1 MLSVFGVTNLDDG
14 PVANPGDLAG
24 SLRQAIFDANNHAGD
39 DTITFSSDLTGGII
53 TLTNGELAIT
63 DAEGTTT
70 ITGLGAD
77 QLTISGGD
85 NSRVFRVGTNAT
97 VEVDGVSIVNG
108 HSSNDGGGIYNWGIL
123 TVAECTI
130 SDNYGSYGGGIF
142 NDGTLTIMGSTLSN
156 NSASCGGGIH
166 NYYSGTSTITNCTFS
181 GNSAGLGA
189 GIDNRNTLIVAS
201 GTIAGNSANLGGG
214 IYSSAATTLTNTI
227 VAGNSGV
234 TSPDIDGIVTASYCI
249 IEDPTGA
256 TISGL
261 NNILDEDPQLGMLGE
276 HGGPTQTIPL
286 LPGSVAIDHGNN
298 DLIPSGVTT
307 DQRGC
312 ARIVNGTVDIGAS
325 ESRPPIIVTM
335 ATDVLDANDGL
346 TSLREAVNDA
356 NQKVGDDTITFD
368 STLNGQ
374 TIAVT
379 LGELLVTDT
388 AGTTTIVGLGSD
400 QLIISGYDSRVFHIR
415 SHVSVEISAL
425 TITQDEAAQTFGG
438 GIDNQGMLQIA
449 NCNISH
455 NSADFGGGIN
465 NAGELTIINSTLY
478 ENLAGT
484 YGGAILN
491 SGTLTLTN
499 STLSKNVAFG
509 GGGIYSSYL
518 ATLRILNCTLFLNS
532 ANSRGGGIYDRG
544 TLAITGSTIVRNVA
558 SVGGGI
564 YNSDASSLANT
575 IIAGNGG
582 NTTSPDINGT
592 AIAECCLVGENTGS
606 NLAEAPVGSPDAGGN
621 LIGGP
626 IHGAID
632 AMLGTLSD
640 NGGTT
645 ETIPLLP
652 DSPAIDMGSNALIPT
667 GVTTDQRGYA
677 RIVSG
682 TVDMGA
688 YEFPGDD
695 ATPPTL
701 TIGFPVDGAVYGL
714 TSWTDLLEGTATDTG
729 GAGLWKIEVSIRQG
743 TGDYWD
749 GDGFDSEGEVFLV
762 AEGTESWTMD
772 FPDDNFP
779 SDGEYTVHARAT
791 DLAGNVETSPT
802 ATFTYDATPPAAPV
816 VTRPAEPVVV
826 DADTYRIDGTAELNS
841 LVTVYLD
848 VNNNGQVDDG
858 EAAVG
863 QQQLSG
869 FDSDGIVT
877 TPIGSSGDTGRSVVV
892 QTDGKIIVAGYAY
905 NGTDYDFALVRY
917 NADGSLDTS
926 FDDDGIVITP
936 IGPGNDYAHSVA
948 LQADGKILVAGSSFN
963 GSNDDFALVRYD
975 EYGSLDPGFG
985 SGGIVTTPI
994 RDSDDV
1000 GLCVAVQ
1007 VDNKIL
1013 VAGYSSSDTDR
1024 DIALIRYDENG
1035 SLDLGFG
1042 SEGIAITPI
1051 GDGDDVGYSLAVQTD
1066 RNIVVGGYASNGSN
1080 TDFALVRYD
1089 ENGLLDPN
1097 FGEDGKVTTSLILR
1111 TLKGYSV
1118 ALQTDGKIVLAG
1130 VYEIPGYIFPSGDP
1144 DIRFAAARYDADGSL
1159 DVSFSGDGIAT
1170 SSIGSGN
1177 EYGQSVAVQADGSV
1191 LVAGFAWVDG
1201 NGYDFAVV
1209 RYDACG
1215 SLDASFDG
1223 DGVVTTP
1230 IGTHPI
1236 GARYDYGSGAAIQAD
1251 GKILVAGRCCAVPP
1265 DYDFALVRYNAD
1277 GSLDDGAHFSIAVS
1291 LAQDVENNFLVVATD
1306 AAGNVSSAADVPTI
1320 TEDSAPTAISL
1331 FPNGVDENQPAGTL
1345 VGSFSTTDLTPGD
1358 SFTYALVAGDGDVD
1372 NASFEIV
1379 GHQLRT
1385 TAAFDCET
1393 KSSYS
1398 IRVRTSDAAG
1408 LWYEQGFTIAVNDVN
1423 EVPPVDFN
1431 VLSVSSYDTDQP
1443 GGETIEDDGAA
1454 LRISGNHWKKIEFP
1468 YEVTPN
1474 TIVEFDFQS
1483 SAEGEIHAIGF
1494 DTDNTLNDTDA
1505 ARFFELYGTQTWGLQ
1520 AFRDYASSSPAVEH
1534 YVIPAGRWFQGT
1546 MSYLVLATD
1555 DDADASGESLFSN
1568 IRVYE
1573 PILTTEVQGVSQSR
1587 LVTAFSTQDVVT
1599 QALSLAD
1606 DFQQLQFS
1614 GNAWKKIA
1622 LDYDVTA
1629 NTVLEFDFQSSAQGE
1644 IQGIGFDNDEV
1655 LSDQTFFQL
1664 FGTQTW
1670 GKQAYRNYAAAAGTM
1685 KHYAIPVGK
1694 YFTGAMSYLVFGG
1707 DDDAN
1712 AAAEVVFS
1720 NIRLYEPTLAVE
1732 TQGVSDSY
1740 LVTSYGAEDLTQ
1752 RLLSL
1757 DDIAPA
1763 ADGFQTLQFAGN
1775 SWKKID
1781 LGYTITA
1788 NTVLEFDFQSTA
1800 QGEIQGIGF
1809 DSDQTLSTATFFQLY
1824 GTQTWGKQA
1833 YRNYAASAGE
1843 VVHYVIPVGQYFQ
1856 GDLPYLVLSCDDDAD
1871 ASGEVTFSN
1880 LRIYEPK
1887 LTVEVQGV
1895 SESLG
1900 ISSYADQDVLVQR
1913 LSMEDATPG
1922 TDGFQTLHF
1931 AGNAWKKVALDS
1943 AYTVTA
1949 NTILEFDFQSSVQ
1962 GEIQGIG
1969 FDNDEVLSDQT
1980 FFQLYGTQ
1988 KWGLQAYR
1996 NYAASA
2002 GETVHYAIPV
2012 GEFFSGAMSY
2022 LIFAG
2027 DDDSHAL
2034 AENWFSNIRL
2044 YEGES
2049 EAPLMVSAGL
2059 LADQASLAN
2068 ENTTLESRLA
2078 SDQASP
2084 SGQSIAASIDPF
2096 LLDSLLSRDGRTS
2109 LKPMAARRTLGPWEV
2124 EPTEPESSARSAVGV
2139 LAGR

>member
-1 MLSVFGVTNLDDG
+1 M
-14 PVANPGDLAG
+14 
-24 SLRQAIFDANNHAGD
+24 
-39 DTITFSSDLTGGII
+39 
-53 TLTNGELAIT
+53 E
-63 DAEGTTT
+63 
-70 ITGLGAD
+70 
-77 QLTISGGD
+77 
-85 NSRVFRVGTNAT
+85 
-97 VEVDGVSIVNG
+97 
-108 HSSNDGGGIYNWGIL
+108 
-123 TVAECTI
+123 
-130 SDNYGSYGGGIF
+130 
-142 NDGTLTIMGSTLSN
+142 
-156 NSASCGGGIH
+156 NSA
-166 NYYSGTSTITNCTFS
+166 
-181 GNSAGLGA
+181 
-189 GIDNRNTLIVAS
+189 
-201 GTIAGNSANLGGG
+201 
-214 IYSSAATTLTNTI
+214 
-227 VAGNSGV
+227 
-234 TSPDIDGIVTASYCI
+234 
-249 IEDPTGA
+249 
-256 TISGL
+256 
-261 NNILDEDPQLGMLGE
+261 
-276 HGGPTQTIPL
+276 
-286 LPGSVAIDHGNN
+286 AIDRGSNE
-298 DLIPSGVTT
+298 LIPS
-307 DQRGC
+307 
-312 ARIVNGTVDIGAS
+312 
-325 ESRPPIIVTM
+325 
-335 ATDVLDANDGL
+335 DV
-346 TSLREAVNDA
+346 V
-356 NQKVGDDTITFD
+356 
-368 STLNGQ
+368 
-374 TIAVT
+374 
-379 LGELLVTDT
+379 
-388 AGTTTIVGLGSD
+388 
-400 QLIISGYDSRVFHIR
+400 
-415 SHVSVEISAL
+415 
-425 TITQDEAAQTFGG
+425 
-438 GIDNQGMLQIA
+438 
-449 NCNISH
+449 
-455 NSADFGGGIN
+455 
-465 NAGELTIINSTLY
+465 
-478 ENLAGT
+478 
-484 YGGAILN
+484 
-491 SGTLTLTN
+491 
-499 STLSKNVAFG
+499 
-509 GGGIYSSYL
+509 
-518 ATLRILNCTLFLNS
+518 
-532 ANSRGGGIYDRG
+532 
-544 TLAITGSTIVRNVA
+544 
-558 SVGGGI
+558 
-564 YNSDASSLANT
+564 
-575 IIAGNGG
+575 
-582 NTTSPDINGT
+582 
-592 AIAECCLVGENTGS
+592 
-606 NLAEAPVGSPDAGGN
+606 
-621 LIGGP
+621 
-626 IHGAID
+626 
-632 AMLGTLSD
+632 
-640 NGGTT
+640 
-645 ETIPLLP
+645 
-652 DSPAIDMGSNALIPT
+652 
-667 GVTTDQRGYA
+667 TDQRGYS
-677 RIVSG
+677 RIANG
-682 TVDMGA
+682 IVDIGA
-688 YEFPGDD
+688 YEFGDMLPDTSPPVSTITFPLD
-695 ATPPTL
+695 AALYSAATWSDAL
-701 TIGFPVDGAVYGL
+701 TGA
-714 TSWTDLLEGTATDTG
+714 ATDTG

-743 TGDYWD
+743 TDNYWD
-749 GDGFDSEGEVFLV
+749 GDGFDSENEVFLI
-762 AEGTESWTMD
+762 AEGTESWIVD
-772 FPDDNFP
+772 FPNDNLP
-779 SDGEYTVHARAT
+779 SDGEYAVHARAT
-791 DLAGNVETSPT
+791 DLAGNMETSPTAAFTYDATPPAVTVASLTTNETTPAITGTVSDGTFQVVVNGHTYTPGDGSLSVSGTDWTLAILAENALPEGTYEVAASATDAAGNMGTDGTTNELVIDLTAPTSAIGFPVDGAVYGPTSWNGNLEGTPTDTGGAGVAMIEVSIKRLSDNLYWGGSVFDQAEEYFVAADGTTDWSLDFLASNLTDGVSYTVHARATDEAGNVEASPT

-858 EAAVG
+858 EAVVG

-936 IGPGNDYAHSVA
+936 IGPGNDYAYSVA
-948 LQADGKILVAGSSFN
+948 LQADGKILVAGSSSSN
-963 GSNDDFALVRYD
+963 GYNDDFALVRYD
-975 EYGSLDPGFG
+975 EHGSLDPNFG
-985 SGGIVTTPI
+985 NGGIVTTPI
-994 RDSDDV
+994 GTSHDV
-1000 GLCVAVQ
+1000 GYCVSVQ
-1007 VDNKIL
+1007 ADNKIL
-1013 VAGYSSSDTDR
+1013 VAGY
-1024 DIALIRYDENG
+1024 ALYDMN
-1035 SLDLGFG
+1035 
-1042 SEGIAITPI
+1042 A
-1051 GDGDDVGYSLAVQTD
+1051 
-1066 RNIVVGGYASNGSN
+1066 
-1080 TDFALVRYD
+1080 DFALVRY
-1089 ENGLLDPN
+1089 NAN
-1097 FGEDGKVTTSLILR
+1097 
-1111 TLKGYSV
+1111 
-1118 ALQTDGKIVLAG
+1118 
-1130 VYEIPGYIFPSGDP
+1130 
-1144 DIRFAAARYDADGSL
+1144 
-1159 DVSFSGDGIAT
+1159 
-1170 SSIGSGN
+1170 
-1177 EYGQSVAVQADGSV
+1177 
-1191 LVAGFAWVDG
+1191 
-1201 NGYDFAVV
+1201 
-1209 RYDACG
+1209 G
-1215 SLDASFDG
+1215 SLDADFDG
-1223 DGVVTTP
+1223 DGVVTTAV
-1230 IGTHPI
+1230 GT
-1236 GARYDYGSGAAIQAD
+1236 AADVATSVLPQDD
-1251 GKILVAGRCCAVPP
+1251 GKILVAGRSSVGGTFDFAVVRYNANGSLDTSFDGDGKVTTSVCTGSDQGYGMSVQRDGKILVAGYSTGSMFADFAVVRYDSSGTLDADFDGDGIVTTGIGARHDYGHGVAIQADGMILVTGSSWMGTGSDDFALVRYEP
-1265 DYDFALVRYNAD
+1265 DGSLDVGFDGDGIATTPIGAGKDISFGVAVQPDGKILVAGFSDNGTNDDFALVRYNAD
-1277 GSLDDGAHFSIAVS
+1277 ASLDDGMHFSIAVS

-1320 TEDSAPTAISL
+1320 TEDSAPTAIRL
-1331 FPNGVDENQPAGTL
+1331 FPNRVDENQPAGTL
-1345 VGSFSTTDLTPGD
+1345 VGSFGTTDLTPGD

-1385 TAAFDCET
+1385 TAAFDCEA

-1573 PILTTEVQGVSQSR
+1573 PILTAEVQGVSQSL

-1629 NTVLEFDFQSSAQGE
+1629 DTVLEFDFQSGAQGE

-1664 FGTQTW
+1664 YGTQTW
-1670 GKQAYRNYAAAAGTM
+1670 GKQAYRNYTAAAGTV
-1685 KHYAIPVGK
+1685 KHYVISVGK

-1732 TQGVSDSY
+1732 TQGATDSY
-1740 LVTSYGAEDLTQ
+1740 LVTSYGTEDLTQ

-1757 DDIAPA
+1757 DDVAPA

-1781 LGYTITA
+1781 LGYTVTA
-1788 NTVLEFDFQSTA
+1788 NTVLEFDFQSGA
-1800 QGEIQGIGF
+1800 QAEIQGIGF
-1809 DSDQTLSTATFFQLY
+1809 DNDQVLSDQTFFQLY

-1900 ISSYADQDVLVQR
+1900 ITGYADQDVLVQR

-1922 TDGFQTLHF
+1922 TDGFQTLQF
-1931 AGNAWKKVALDS
+1931 AGNAWKKVVLDS
-1943 AYTVTA
+1943 TYTVTA
-1949 NTILEFDFQSSVQ
+1949 NTILEFDFQSNVQ

-2002 GETVHYAIPV
+2002 GETVHYAIRV

-2027 DDDSHAL
+2027 DDDAHAL
-2034 AENWFSNIRL
+2034 AENWFSNVRL

-2049 EAPLMVSAGL
+2049 ETPLMASAGL
-2059 LADQASLAN
+2059 SADQTSLAN
-2068 ENTTLESRLA
+2068 ENTTLETRLA
-2078 SDQASP
+2078 GDQASP
-2084 SGQSIAASIDPF
+2084 SDQLIGASIDPL
-2096 LLDSLLSRDGRTS
+2096 LLDSLLSQDGRTS
-2109 LKPMAARRTLGPWEV
+2109 LKSMAARRTLGPWEV
-2124 EPTEPESSARSAVGV
+2124 EPTEAESSARSAVGV
-2139 LAGR
+2139 LAAC